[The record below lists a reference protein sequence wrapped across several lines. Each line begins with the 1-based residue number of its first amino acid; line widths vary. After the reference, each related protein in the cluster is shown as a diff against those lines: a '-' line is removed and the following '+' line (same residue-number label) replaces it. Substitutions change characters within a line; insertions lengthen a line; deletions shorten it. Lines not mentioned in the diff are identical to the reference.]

1 MLQERMCA
9 LLKTDINRSPG
20 FNIPRMKIGTKSEDG
35 DITPTGTELGA
46 SRSQDILI
54 NVTSESRDI
63 PLSSYN
69 YNRRRKSAS
78 FDVIELK
85 RISISTA
92 PSSSMHH
99 STIDLTDDPIALA
112 TFGANKENFDPCKKS
127 KLSVPC
133 DIPKRRRSSQA
144 YEWENQVFKFSVD
157 EHSPQKGFLGAE
169 SKSSPAMNIPMLR
182 LASDTDS
189 VFLSP
194 TEGPHSCLLLT
205 PSTTYS
211 PRPSSCTSIQLDYS
225 PDIHLGISCN
235 TPSRMK
241 LEMEGLGAEKLVL
254 GRGAYGTVVLGQW
267 RGQKVAVKV
276 MEKEEGPSARRRKSI
291 ESEIQAL
298 KLEHDNIVKL
308 HGIFAAQDRYSVII
322 MEYVGSRNLHRLLI
336 ETPEKVIGKN
346 WLLGAGRQI
355 SSALS
360 HCHSKGV
367 LHLDVK
373 PANILVTSNGTCK
386 LGDFGCS
393 VAVNSGDLVLDH
405 SLVGT
410 PGYQAPE
417 FLRGFPPSPAC
428 DIYSLGILYWQL
440 DSRQV
445 PFQGKPAHT
454 IMFCTGNGMRPKD
467 PLVQLIGVKEFTV
480 LYRTCWS
487 NDPSK
492 RPAAPS
498 IYRKLCQI
506 IAAQSSNLLSTN
518 MKHLRI

>member
-1 MLQERMCA
+1 MSRDITKKTMELSPCIA
-9 LLKTDINRSPG
+9 APTACLNLKTCRSD
-20 FNIPRMKIGTKSEDG
+20 DG
-35 DITPTGTELGA
+35 DVTPTHPGVDRDCFD
-46 SRSQDILI
+46 SVVIKVS
-54 NVTSESRDI
+54 SESRDI
-63 PLSSYN
+63 PLNSYN
-69 YNRRRKSAS
+69 YTRRRKSS
-78 FDVIELK
+78 NFDIVHIKALK
-85 RISISTA
+85 TSHTT
-92 PSSSMHH
+92 P
-99 STIDLTDDPIALA
+99 DLSDD
-112 TFGANKENFDPCKKS
+112 KENIHIKRN

-133 DIPKRRRSSQA
+133 ELPRRRGLTDP
-144 YEWENQVFKFSVD
+144 WENQVFKFSGD
-157 EHSPQKGFLGAE
+157 EYSPQSRCLVK
-169 SKSSPAMNIPMLR
+169 SPAINVPSVR

-194 TEGPHSCLLLT
+194 GQTPTSCLLLT

-225 PDIHLGISCN
+225 PDIQLGISCN

-241 LEMEGLGAEKLVL
+241 LEMEGLGSEKLVL

-276 MEKEEGPSARRRKSI
+276 MEKEEGNGSRRRKSV
-291 ESEIQAL
+291 ESELQAL
-298 KLEHDNIVKL
+298 KLDDENIVKL
-308 HGIFAAQDRYSVII
+308 HGVFAAEDRYSVII

-346 WLLGAGRQI
+346 WLLGAGHQI

-373 PANILVTSNGTCK
+373 PANVLVTSNGNCK

-393 VAVNSGDLVLDH
+393 VAINSGGLPLDH

-417 FLRGFPPSPAC
+417 FLRGFSPTPAC

-445 PFQGKPAHT
+445 PFQGQPAHT
-454 IMFCTGNGMRPKD
+454 IMFCTGNGMRPKE
-467 PLVQLIGVKEFTV
+467 PLVQIIGVKEFTV

-487 NDPSK
+487 TDPNK
-492 RPAAPS
+492 RPAAPI

-506 IAAQSSNLLSTN
+506 MSSQANNFLSAN
-518 MKHLRI
+518 SSRKFRI

>member
-1 MLQERMCA
+1 M
-9 LLKTDINRSPG
+9 
-20 FNIPRMKIGTKSEDG
+20 GTKSEDG
-35 DITPTGTELGA
+35 DITPTGSEL
-46 SRSQDILI
+46 QD
-54 NVTSESRDI
+54 NETSMTKSGGRDI
-63 PLSSYN
+63 PLNKNNDY
-69 YNRRRKSAS
+69 RRRKSSS
-78 FDVIELK
+78 FDILEL
-85 RISISTA
+85 RRMNF
-92 PSSSMHH
+92 SSHH
-99 STIDLTDDPIALA
+99 TTIDLTD
-112 TFGANKENFDPCKKS
+112 KENIYSTTGHSDSMDSKR
-127 KLSVPC
+127 KLSAPC
-133 DIPKRRRSSQA
+133 DIPKRTGLT
-144 YEWENQVFKFSVD
+144 EWENHVFKFSVD
-157 EHSPQKGFLGAE
+157 EANIENNKEYSGVK
-169 SKSSPAMNIPMLR
+169 SPAINVPMLR
-182 LASDTDS
+182 LNSDSDS

-211 PRPSSCTSIQLDYS
+211 PRPSSCTSLQLDYS

-241 LEMEGLGAEKLVL
+241 LEMEGLGSDKLVL

-276 MEKEEGPSARRRKSI
+276 MEVDPDCGPSARRRKSL
-291 ESEIQAL
+291 ESEVQAL
-298 KLEHDNIVKL
+298 KLDHENIVKL
-308 HGIFAAQDRYSVII
+308 YGVFAAQDRYSVII

-355 SSALS
+355 SSALT
-360 HCHSKGV
+360 HCHSNGV

-393 VAVNSGDLVLDH
+393 VANNSGDLPLDH

-417 FLRGFPPSPAC
+417 FLRGYPPSTAC

-445 PFQGKPAHT
+445 PFQGQQAHT
-454 IMFCTGNGMRPKD
+454 IMFCSGNGMRPKE
-467 PLVQLIGVKEFTV
+467 PLVQLIGLKDFTL

-487 NDPSK
+487 HDPSK
-492 RPAAPS
+492 RPAALNV
-498 IYRKLCQI
+498 YRKFCQI
-506 IAAQSSNLLSTN
+506 IATQSSNLLTTTN
-518 MKHLRI
+518 IKKLRI